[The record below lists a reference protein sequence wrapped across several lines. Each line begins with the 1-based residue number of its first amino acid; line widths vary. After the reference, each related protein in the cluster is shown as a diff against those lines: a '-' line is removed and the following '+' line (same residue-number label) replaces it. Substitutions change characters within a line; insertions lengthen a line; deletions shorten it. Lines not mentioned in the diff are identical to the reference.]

1 MIWRKNNK
9 KFSAFTLVEMLI
21 VLIIMGI
28 LLMLVVG
35 LSWDQIKKVQDK
47 TVKETII
54 SEWQSR
60 YSRNLWSSSF
70 AWIMYDIMEVNLVK
84 DENKI
89 DFTYNAIKDNTT
101 MQNTLSDK
109 FVIKYINGVD
119 NITLKYHPYKISCEI
134 WDKENTKNLDIIVR
148 INDRKDYCFE
158 INPKNCR
165 LLEMSESNCDL
176 LRQKAWI
183 E

>member
-1 MIWRKNNK
+1 MIWKKNNK
-9 KFSAFTLVEMLI
+9 KISAFTLVEMLI

-28 LLMLVVG
+28 LLMLVVW

-70 AWIMYDIMEVNLVK
+70 AWIMYDSMEVNLVK

-89 DFTYNAIKDNTT
+89 DFIYNAMKDNAWIE
-101 MQNTLSDK
+101 NTLSDK

-119 NITLKYHPYKISCEI
+119 NITLKYNPYKISCEI
-134 WDKENTKNLDIIVR
+134 WDDEKTEKLDIIVR

-176 LRQKAWI
+176 LKGKSWI